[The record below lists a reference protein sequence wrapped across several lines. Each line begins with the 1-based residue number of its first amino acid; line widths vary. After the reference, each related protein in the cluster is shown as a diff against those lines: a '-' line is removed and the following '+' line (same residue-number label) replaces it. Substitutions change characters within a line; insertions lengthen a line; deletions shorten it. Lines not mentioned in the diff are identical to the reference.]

1 MLTLIIYEVKVAVIM
16 AVFYLCY
23 KLLLSHDTLHQ
34 FNRLI
39 LVFTTILSFV
49 LPFCVITVHKTI
61 EIDPFENFMPALNTI
76 QYVEAESPANV
87 PYMDFDATKGDS
99 IGEMPVSTAPRM
111 PWWQIVLIMAYLA
124 GAVAIITK
132 VIVELIKVR
141 LIIKRGERH
150 FDTDGTEIIV
160 VDADIAPF
168 SWMRWIVM
176 SRADYDSGNHHIINH
191 EKAHIALGHSNYVL
205 AIDVLSSMQWFNPVM
220 WLLRADLRAIY
231 EYEADDAVLRQGA
244 NIKEYQYSLIK
255 KAVSASGY
263 SITNSLNHSILK
275 NRITMMSKSRTPML
289 QGLKALYIV
298 PLVAAALATNAQTV
312 VDYKTSEKEQPSN
325 ADNAKVVGNEPMGN
339 AAVSTPEHSENIAAM
354 LDGKRI
360 SYEDLQKS
368 KSSDTTSNETF
379 KDGES
384 DTSATT
390 DMEMNK
396 SSIMEMLK
404 NAVTSAEISFNDIT
418 TDPNYPLCENIFVIT
433 ENAMDK
439 DPDYTIFSPVWGVL
453 TVEKFID
460 GTSLHNIFGYKY
472 HHTNKYNKQDSRVKE
487 FGKQV
492 GNSEFTNFAKGCGS
506 NMVAIVDGKYMT
518 ADELMANYKQDDV
531 KWILYW
537 DSYKD
542 TRGVSLDKLFFVAL
556 NNTNETNGKKID
568 MQFLLDETNGKY
580 DEYRTYTIKNE
591 DDAKTADGKATIAEN
606 TADKPIINKNPETE
620 LPVVVV
626 DGKVVPYTEF
636 QKIKSSNI
644 ATIEEFQDGKSDAY
658 AKFGIEPYKKLIVAT
673 LKKAESKS
681 NTFEIDVINLTT
693 FLPFII
699 TPDPA
704 ENIVIVYDGKQIS
717 LKDFKK
723 IKSNKIKSV
732 TMAKDNESDVYAK
745 YGVTPGNPL
754 MVVTSKSENEEQD
767 DFWNTATSVLTSSIV
782 NFLTSSYYAR
792 EDISNVNVIALT
804 PQNIEDYIIVA
815 DGKRIDYK
823 DFQKI
828 KSNGFSGVEI
838 VKGKSRMP
846 EYEKYG
852 VKENSTLIMVTLKE

>member
-1 MLTLIIYEVKVAVIM
+1 MLTFVIYEVKVAVIM

-61 EIDPFENFMPALNTI
+61 EIDPFEYFMPALNTI
-76 QYVEAESPANV
+76 QYVEAEGPANV

-99 IGEMPVSTAPRM
+99 IGEMPVSTASRM
-111 PWWQIVLIMAYLA
+111 PWWQIVLIVAYLA

-141 LIIKRGERH
+141 LTIKRGERH

-160 VDADIAPF
+160 VDDDIAPF

-176 SRADYDSGNHHIINH
+176 SRIDYESGNRHIINH
-191 EKAHIALGHSNYVL
+191 EKAHMALGHSNYVL
-205 AIDVLSSMQWFNPVM
+205 IIDVLSSMQWFNPVM

-244 NIKEYQYSLIK
+244 NIREYQYSLIK

-325 ADNAKVVGNEPMGN
+325 ADSVKVVGNGTMGN
-339 AAVSTPEHSENIAAM
+339 VVSTPEHSENIAAM

-360 SYEDLQKS
+360 SHDDSQKS
-368 KSSDTTSNETF
+368 KSNDTTSNEKF

-384 DTSATT
+384 NESATT
-390 DMEMNK
+390 GIEKNK
-396 SSIMEMLK
+396 SLFMEMLK

-418 TDPNYPLCENIFVIT
+418 TDPTYPLCENVFVIT

-439 DPDYTIFSPVWGVL
+439 DPNYTIFSS
-453 TVEKFID
+453 TFIEYYIKLIN
-460 GTSLHNIFGYKY
+460 GISPHNIFGYKY

-518 ADELMANYKQDDV
+518 ADELMANYTQNEV

-542 TRGVSLDKLFFVAL
+542 TRRVSLDKLFFVAL
-556 NNTNETNGKKID
+556 KNTNENNGKKID
-568 MQFLLDETNGKY
+568 MQFLLDETNAKY
-580 DEYRTYTIKNE
+580 DEYRTSTITNE
-591 DDAKTADGKATIAEN
+591 DDAKITDGKVTIAEN
-606 TADKPIINKNPETE
+606 TADQPIISKNPETE

-626 DGKVVPYTEF
+626 DGKVVPYAEF
-636 QKIKSSNI
+636 QKIKSCDI

-658 AKFGIEPYKKLIVAT
+658 AKFGIEPDKKLIVAT
-673 LKKAESKS
+673 LKKTESES
-681 NTFEIDVINLTT
+681 NTFETDVINLTM
-693 FLPFII
+693 FLPAII
-699 TPDPA
+699 TSDPA
-704 ENIVIVYDGKQIS
+704 ENIVIVYDGKKIS
-717 LKDFKK
+717 LEDFKK
-723 IKSNKIKSV
+723 IK
-732 TMAKDNESDVYAK
+732 
-745 YGVTPGNPL
+745 
-754 MVVTSKSENEEQD
+754 
-767 DFWNTATSVLTSSIV
+767 
-782 NFLTSSYYAR
+782 
-792 EDISNVNVIALT
+792 
-804 PQNIEDYIIVA
+804 
-815 DGKRIDYK
+815 
-823 DFQKI
+823 
-828 KSNGFSGVEI
+828 
-838 VKGKSRMP
+838 
-846 EYEKYG
+846 
-852 VKENSTLIMVTLKE
+852 

>member
-76 QYVEAESPANV
+76 QYVEAEGPANV

-111 PWWQIVLIMAYLA
+111 PWWQIALIMAYLA

-176 SRADYDSGNHHIINH
+176 SRADYDSGNRHIINH
-191 EKAHIALGHSNYVL
+191 EKAHMALGHSSYVL
-205 AIDVLSSMQWFNPVM
+205 AIDILSSMQWFNPVM

-325 ADNAKVVGNEPMGN
+325 ADSVKVVGNGTMGN
-339 AAVSTPEHSENIAAM
+339 VVSTSEHSENVDVIP
-354 LDGKRI
+354 DGKRI
-360 SYEDLQKS
+360 SHDDFQKS
-368 KSSDTTSNETF
+368 KSNDTTSNEKF

-384 DTSATT
+384 
-390 DMEMNK
+390 E
-396 SSIMEMLK
+396 
-404 NAVTSAEISFNDIT
+404 
-418 TDPNYPLCENIFVIT
+418 
-433 ENAMDK
+433 
-439 DPDYTIFSPVWGVL
+439 
-453 TVEKFID
+453 
-460 GTSLHNIFGYKY
+460 
-472 HHTNKYNKQDSRVKE
+472 
-487 FGKQV
+487 
-492 GNSEFTNFAKGCGS
+492 
-506 NMVAIVDGKYMT
+506 
-518 ADELMANYKQDDV
+518 
-531 KWILYW
+531 
-537 DSYKD
+537 
-542 TRGVSLDKLFFVAL
+542 
-556 NNTNETNGKKID
+556 
-568 MQFLLDETNGKY
+568 
-580 DEYRTYTIKNE
+580 
-591 DDAKTADGKATIAEN
+591 
-606 TADKPIINKNPETE
+606 
-620 LPVVVV
+620 
-626 DGKVVPYTEF
+626 
-636 QKIKSSNI
+636 
-644 ATIEEFQDGKSDAY
+644 
-658 AKFGIEPYKKLIVAT
+658 
-673 LKKAESKS
+673 S
-681 NTFEIDVINLTT
+681 NTFEIDVINLTM

-704 ENIVIVYDGKQIS
+704 ENIVIVYDGKKIS

-754 MVVTSKSENEEQD
+754 MVVTSKSESEEQD